1 MYAESST
8 AGLHRAPNRVHHVR
22 ESSYRPVASPCVPR
36 FASLPCEVT
45 YVRERFRSC
54 FYGKRK
60 DAESIRYTHKK
71 TQIPFSIPA
80 QTWLCHVTHERHGYT
95 LSLASD
101 RVTLESSGESV
112 TRGELQTSPQKPG
125 LRLKSGFGER
135 LHGALAQWD
144 AHEKT

>member
-1 MYAESST
+1 MAQT
-8 AGLHRAPNRVHHVR
+8 
-22 ESSYRPVASPCVPR
+22 
-36 FASLPCEVT
+36 SLLK
-45 YVRERFRSC
+45 RFRSC

-60 DAESIRYTHKK
+60 NAESIRYTHEKM
-71 TQIPFSIPA
+71 QIPFSTPA
-80 QTWLCHVTHERHGYT
+80 ETLLHHVTHERHGYT